1 MFLPAGH
8 QEQVRAAQEME
19 LAAHRVAEQGG
30 LVAEIVGKEGGH
42 RADGVEPGVPVK
54 GGKILVV
61 KEHGELDI
69 GKQVRLAGGKRTVH
83 EHRND
88 ASIVFRGRA
97 QAFDH
102 LLLEHGTPVHWP
114 GLELAPWSVGWL
126 QSGRMLTTARQ

>member
-1 MFLPAGH
+1 MSLPVGH
-8 QEQVRAAQEME
+8 QGQVGAAQEME
-19 LAAHRVAEQGG
+19 LAADGVAEQGG
-30 LVAEIVGKEGGH
+30 FVAEIVGKERGQ

-69 GKQVRLAGGKRTVH
+69 GKQVRLAGGERTVH
-83 EHRND
+83 EDRND
-88 ASIVFRGRA
+88 AAIVFRGRA

-114 GLELAPWSVGWL
+114 GLGPAPWSVGWL